1 MTQENKI
8 QDKRED
14 ILDVAERLFAEQ
26 GFEAV
31 SIREISKEADINIA
45 MVSYYFGSK
54 EKLYEEVIDRKLI
67 STNMLSNQIEQHATY
82 TDKLFALVDVY
93 IDKFL
98 KDVYSRI
105 SFSGKW
111 P

>member
-31 SIREISKEADINIA
+31 SIREMPPTQINYSHWRMSI
-45 MVSYYFGSK
+45 
-54 EKLYEEVIDRKLI
+54 LI
-67 STNMLSNQIEQHATY
+67 N
-82 TDKLFALVDVY
+82 
-93 IDKFL
+93 FL